1 MATTENEKYVYG
13 FSEGKKEL
21 KSLLGGK
28 GANLAEMTN
37 MGLNIPPGFVITTE
51 ACLNYFDYPKETMEK
66 LRPIV
71 LDYLKKLE
79 EQTGKKFGDISN
91 PLLVSVRSGA
101 PMSMPGMMD
110 TVLNLGLNDESVQ
123 GLARQTDN
131 PRFAYDS
138 YRRFIQMFG
147 DVVMG
152 ISDEK
157 FERIL
162 NQYKREKGRN
172 AKDTDLDVKDLQKVI
187 ADYKALY
194 EKEIGTPFPQDPFDQ
209 LFLAIEAVFK
219 SWNNKRAITYR
230 KINNIPNFGT
240 AVNIQ
245 TMVFGNKG
253 WDSATGVAFSRDPST
268 GEKMRFGEYLKN
280 AQGEDV
286 VAGIRTPKK
295 IEDMSEDFP
304 EVYNELMN
312 TLEKLERHYRDM
324 QDIEFTIEDGELF
337 ILQTRDGKRTPSA
350 AVKIAVDM
358 VKEGLIS
365 KEEAIM
371 SVDAKKISK
380 LLFKSIDENAI
391 VHVLA
396 HGINASPGA
405 VSGIAIFDADKAEE
419 MANESEKDIILVRP
433 QTKPEDV
440 HGLYASSGVL
450 TQFGGKTSHAA
461 VVARGMGKP
470 AVVGVQDIEID
481 TEDRE
486 FRVGETVVKEGN
498 YVTIDGTT
506 GRVIEGRVPLIE
518 PEIKG
523 EFLELLEIADEIR
536 KIGVRANADTPLD
549 AEKALDFGA
558 EGIGLTRTEHMFMA
572 QERLPVVQRMIL
584 ARTKEERKDALDKI
598 LPMQKGD
605 FYDIFKKMKG
615 KPVTIRLL
623 DPPLH
628 EFLPTLSEVLLE
640 TQELKMTNSLSKS
653 LLNTSPLDQEL
664 KEKDKY
670 ITLIRSLSEEN
681 PMMGLRGCRLGIVWP
696 EINEMQ
702 VKAIFQ
708 AACELKQEGIDV
720 KPEVMIPLIGMISE
734 LKLVKTQLVNVAQ
747 ETIDSY
753 DVDLEYNFGT
763 MIEIPRAALT
773 ADEIA
778 KEAEFFSFGTNDLT
792 QMTYGFSR
800 DDAESKFLPIYLN
813 KEIIKENPFEILD
826 QKGVG
831 ELMKIAIKKG
841 RKTRP
846 NLKCGICGEHGGEP
860 QSIHFAN
867 AIGLD
872 YVSCSP
878 YRIPVARIAAAQAA
892 IEEKNVKEGKKEEI
906 SVEVSK

>member
-1 MATTENEKYVYG
+1 MSNTKTNKYIYDFNEGNKDM
-13 FSEGKKEL
+13 KN
-21 KSLLGGK
+21 LLGGK

-37 MGLNIPPGFVITTE
+37 LGLKIPPGFTLTTE
-51 ACLNYFDYPKETMEK
+51 ACLIYFREANKLMEE
-66 LRPIV
+66 
-71 LDYLKKLE
+71 LKPNIIEHLKTLE
-79 EQTGKKFGDISN
+79 INTGKKFGDDKN

-110 TVLNLGLNDESVQ
+110 TVLNLGLNDISVL
-123 GLARQTDN
+123 GFAGQTEN
-131 PRFAYDS
+131 PRFSYDS

-152 ISDEK
+152 IGDEK

-162 NQYKREKGRN
+162 VKYKRAIGRN
-172 AKDTDLDVKDLQKVI
+172 AQDTDLGVMDLQKII

-194 EKEIGTPFPQDPFDQ
+194 ENEIGSPFPQDPLNQ
-209 LFLAIEAVFK
+209 LFLSIEAVFK

-230 KINNIPNFGT
+230 KITNIPDYGT

-245 TMVFGNKG
+245 SMVFGNKG
-253 WDSATGVAFSRDPST
+253 WNSGTGVAFTRDPST
-268 GEKMRFGEYLKN
+268 GEDIKFGEYLTN

-295 IEDMSEDFP
+295 LEAMKEEFP
-304 EVYNELMN
+304 EIYKELLETMDK
-312 TLEKLERHYRDM
+312 LEKHYRDM
-324 QDIEFTIEDGELF
+324 QDIEFTIDDGDLK
-337 ILQTRDGKRTPSA
+337 ILQTRNGKRTPSA

-371 SVDAKKISK
+371 SIDPKKVSK
-380 LLFKSIDENAI
+380 LMFKSIDENSI

-405 VSGIAIFDADKAEE
+405 VSGKAIFDSDRAEKI
-419 MANESEKDIILVRP
+419 ANEGKKDIILVRP

-470 AVVGVQDIEID
+470 AVVGAQDVEID
-481 TEDRE
+481 EENRE
-486 FRVGETVVKEGN
+486 FRVDEMVIKEGDWI
-498 YVTIDGTT
+498 TIDGTT
-506 GRVIEGRVPLIE
+506 GRIIEGKVNLIQ

-523 EFLELLEIADEIR
+523 EFLELLAIADSI
-536 KIGVRANADTPLD
+536 KTMGVRANADTPID
-549 AEKALDFGA
+549 AKKAIEFGA

-572 QERLPVVQRMIL
+572 KDRLPVVQKMIM
-584 ARTKEERKDALDKI
+584 ARTKEERQDALNKI
-598 LPMQKGD
+598 LPMQRSD
-605 FYDIFKKMKG
+605 FIEIFKIMEG

-628 EFLPTLSEVLLE
+628 EFLPELSTVLLE
-640 TQELKMTNSLSKS
+640 RQELRMTNELSKS
-653 LLNTSPLDQEL
+653 LLNNNPLDEEIA
-664 KEKDKY
+664 KKSKV
-670 ITLIRSLSEEN
+670 ISLIRSLSEEN

-708 AACELKQEGIDV
+708 AACELKREGIDV
-720 KPEVMIPLIGMISE
+720 IPEVMIPLVGMLSE
-734 LKLVKTQLVNVAQ
+734 LQLVKAQLMQVAL
-747 ETIDSY
+747 ETIK
-753 DVDLEYNFGT
+753 EYKVELDFKFGT

-778 KEAEFFSFGTNDLT
+778 MEAEFFSFGTNDLT

-800 DDAESKFLPIYLN
+800 DDAEGKFIPIYLN
-813 KEIIKENPFEILD
+813 KEILENNPFEILD
-826 QKGVG
+826 QDGVG
-831 ELMKIAIKKG
+831 KLMKMAIKLGK
-841 RKTRP
+841 RTRP
-846 NLKCGICGEHGGEP
+846 DLKTGICGEHGGEP
-860 QSIHFAN
+860 SSVKFAHS
-867 AIGLD
+867 IGLD

-878 YRIPVARIAAAQAA
+878 FRIPVARIAAAQAVL
-892 IEEKNVKEGKKEEI
+892 EQRN
-906 SVEVSK
+906 S

>member
-1 MATTENEKYVYG
+1 MTTTENKKFVYG
-13 FSEGKKEL
+13 FNEGNRDL
-21 KSLLGGK
+21 KNLLGGK

-37 MGLNIPPGFVITTE
+37 LGLKIPPGFTITTE
-51 ACLNYFDYPKETMEK
+51 ACLLYFGNPEKIMKELKPTVIE
-66 LRPIV
+66 
-71 LDYLKKLE
+71 YLKKLE
-79 EQTGKKFGDISN
+79 ETTGKKFGDIKN

-110 TVLNLGLNDESVQ
+110 TVLNLGLNDESVL
-123 GLARQTDN
+123 GLAEQTEN

-138 YRRFIQMFG
+138 WRRFIQMFG
-147 DVVMG
+147 DVCMG
-152 ISDEK
+152 IGDEK

-162 NQYKREKGRN
+162 DKYKRALGRN
-172 AKDTDLDVKDLQKVI
+172 AQDTDLEVNDLQKII

-194 EKEIGTPFPQDPFDQ
+194 EKEIGSPFPQDPFKQ

-219 SWNNKRAITYR
+219 SWNNRRAITYR
-230 KINNIPNFGT
+230 KINNIPDFGT

-253 WDSATGVAFSRDPST
+253 WNSATGVAFTRDPST
-268 GEKMRFGEYLKN
+268 GENVKFGEYLAN

-295 IEDMSEDFP
+295 LEEMKDEFP
-304 EVYNELMN
+304 KIYKELLKTMEN
-312 TLEKLERHYRDM
+312 LEKHYRDM
-324 QDIEFTIEDGELF
+324 QDIEFTIEDRKLN
-337 ILQTRDGKRTPSA
+337 ILQTRNGKRTPSA

-371 SVDAKKISK
+371 SIDPKKVAK
-380 LLFKSIDENAI
+380 LLFKSIDENSI

-405 VSGIAIFDADKAEE
+405 VSGIAVFDSDRAEE
-419 MANESEKDIILVRP
+419 MANQEDKEIILVRP

-470 AVVGVQDIEID
+470 AVVGAQDVEID
-481 TEDRE
+481 EENNE
-486 FRVGETVVKEGN
+486 FRVAEMVVQEGDFI
-498 YVTIDGTT
+498 TIDGTT
-506 GRVIEGRVPLIE
+506 GRIIEGKVPLVE

-536 KIGVRANADTPLD
+536 TLGVRANADTPTD
-549 AEKALDFGA
+549 ARKAIEFGA

-572 QERLPVVQRMIL
+572 QERLPVVQNMIM
-584 ARTKEERKDALDKI
+584 ARTTEDRQDALNKI

-605 FYDIFKKMKG
+605 FMEIFKIMEG

-628 EFLPTLSEVLLE
+628 EFLPELATVLLE
-640 TQELKMTNSLSKS
+640 SQELKMTNALSKS
-653 LLNTSPLDQEL
+653 LLDTSPLDDEI
-664 KEKDKY
+664 KKKKKV
-670 ITLIRSLSEEN
+670 ISLIRSLSEEN

-708 AACELKQEGIDV
+708 AACELKIQGIDV
-720 KPEVMIPLIGMISE
+720 IPEVMIPLVGMISE
-734 LKLVKTQLVNVAQ
+734 LQFVKAQLMEVALD
-747 ETIDSY
+747 TIKSY
-753 DVDLEYNFGT
+753 DVDLDYKFGT

-778 KEAEFFSFGTNDLT
+778 IEAEFFSFGTNDLT
-792 QMTYGFSR
+792 QMTFGFSR
-800 DDAESKFLPIYLN
+800 DDAEGKFLPIYLN
-813 KEIIKENPFEILD
+813 KEILENNPFEILD
-826 QKGVG
+826 QDGVG
-831 ELMKIAIKKG
+831 KLMKLAIELGK
-841 RKTRP
+841 KTRP
-846 NLKCGICGEHGGEP
+846 DLKLGVCGEHGGEP
-860 QSIHFAN
+860 SSIKFAHS
-867 AIGLD
+867 IGLN

-878 YRIPVARIAAAQAA
+878 FRIPVARIAAAQAV
-892 IEEKNVKEGKKEEI
+892 IEEQQK
-906 SVEVSK
+906 

>member
-1 MATTENEKYVYG
+1 MTTTENKKFVYD
-13 FSEGKKEL
+13 FSEGNKDL
-21 KSLLGGK
+21 KNLLGGK
-28 GANLAEMTN
+28 GANLAEMTKL
-37 MGLNIPPGFVITTE
+37 GLKIPPGFTITTE
-51 ACLNYFDYPKETMEK
+51 ACLQYFGNPEKVMKELTPSVM
-66 LRPIV
+66 
-71 LDYLKKLE
+71 DYLKTLE
-79 EQTGKKFGDISN
+79 GNTGKKFGDIKN

-110 TVLNLGLNDESVQ
+110 TVLNLGLNDESVL
-123 GLARQTDN
+123 GLAEQTDN

-152 ISDEK
+152 IGDEK

-162 NQYKREKGRN
+162 NKYKREIGRN
-172 AKDTDLDVKDLQKVI
+172 AQDTDLKMTDLQKII

-194 EKEIGTPFPQDPFDQ
+194 EKEIGSPFPQDPIKQ

-219 SWNNKRAITYR
+219 SWNNRRAITYR
-230 KINNIPNFGT
+230 KINNIPDFGT

-245 TMVFGNKG
+245 AMVFGNKG
-253 WDSATGVAFSRDPST
+253 WNSATGVAFTRDPST
-268 GEKMRFGEYLKN
+268 GDNIKFGEYLTN

-295 IEDMSEDFP
+295 LIELRDEFP
-304 EVYNELMN
+304 KIYEQLLTTM
-312 TLEKLERHYRDM
+312 EKLEKHYRDM
-324 QDIEFTIEDGELF
+324 QDIEFTIEDGKLN
-337 ILQTRDGKRTPSA
+337 ILQTRNGKRTPSA

-365 KEEAIM
+365 KEEAVM
-371 SVDAKKISK
+371 SIDPKKVAK
-380 LLFKSIDENAI
+380 LLFKSIDENSI

-405 VSGIAIFDADKAEE
+405 VSGKVIFDSDRAEE
-419 MANESEKDIILVRP
+419 LANQGQQEIILARP

-440 HGLYASSGVL
+440 HGLYAASGVL

-470 AVVGVQDIEID
+470 AVVGAQDVEID
-481 TEDRE
+481 EENRE
-486 FRVGETVVKEGN
+486 FRVAEMVVSEGDWI
-498 YVTIDGTT
+498 TIDGTT
-506 GRVIEGRVPLIE
+506 GRIIKGKVPLIE

-523 EFLELLEIADEIR
+523 EFLELLEITDDM
-536 KIGVRANADTPLD
+536 KTLGVRANADTPTD
-549 AEKALDFGA
+549 ARKAIEFGA

-572 QERLPVVQRMIL
+572 QERLPVVQKMII
-584 ARTKEERKDALDKI
+584 ARTKEERQDALNKI

-605 FYDIFKKMKG
+605 FAEIFKIMEG

-628 EFLPTLSEVLLE
+628 EFLPELSTVLLE
-640 TQELKMTNSLSKS
+640 NQELKMTNALSRS
-653 LLNTSPLDQEL
+653 LLETSPLDNEI
-664 KEKDKY
+664 KKKKKV
-670 ITLIRSLSEEN
+670 IALIRSLSEEN

-708 AACELKQEGIDV
+708 AACELKLKGIDV
-720 KPEVMIPLIGMISE
+720 IPEVMIPLVGMLSE
-734 LKLVKTQLVNVAQ
+734 LQLVKAQLMEVAL
-747 ETIDSY
+747 ETIQSY
-753 DVDLEYNFGT
+753 GVDLKFKFGT

-778 KEAEFFSFGTNDLT
+778 IEAEFFSFGTNDLT

-800 DDAESKFLPIYLN
+800 DDAEGKFLPIYLN
-813 KEIIKENPFEILD
+813 KEILENNPFEILD
-826 QKGVG
+826 QEGVG
-831 ELMKIAIKKG
+831 KLMKMAIELGK
-841 RKTRP
+841 KTRP
-846 NLKCGICGEHGGEP
+846 ELKTGICGEHGGEP
-860 QSIHFAN
+860 SSIKFAHS
-867 AIGLD
+867 IGLN

-878 YRIPVARIAAAQAA
+878 FRIPVARIAAAQAA
-892 IEEKNVKEGKKEEI
+892 IEQSKN
-906 SVEVSK
+906 